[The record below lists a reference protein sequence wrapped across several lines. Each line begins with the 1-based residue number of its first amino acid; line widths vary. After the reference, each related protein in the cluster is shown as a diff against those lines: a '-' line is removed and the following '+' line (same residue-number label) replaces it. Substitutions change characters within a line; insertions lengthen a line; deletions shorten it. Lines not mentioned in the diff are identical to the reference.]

1 MPQEIKGY
9 VRPPQMPAHLSER
22 GDAIDRV
29 QVPLLI
35 RLFTWL
41 LFLRCGINLLFAFL
55 VGLAPDSDVAKY
67 VALHF
72 DVVPPPMPPEA
83 VFFISALLY
92 GVAAWRWYSR
102 DWRVRWAVMFLSGA
116 TAIKTLVN
124 LAADHATGNPTP
136 LTDSQQLALTLSVA
150 FNLIVCGYLA
160 FYPGMAQ
167 AFKETPWD

>member
-9 VRPPQMPAHLSER
+9 VRPPQMPDHLSER

-29 QVPLLI
+29 QAPLLI

-41 LFLRCGINLLFAFL
+41 LLRCGISLLFAFL

-83 VFFISALLY
+83 VFSSPRSSMVWPHGAGIAAIGVCAGPSCSCPEPLRLKLWSISPPTMRPEIQPRSL
-92 GVAAWRWYSR
+92 
-102 DWRVRWAVMFLSGA
+102 
-116 TAIKTLVN
+116 TASNWL
-124 LAADHATGNPTP
+124 
-136 LTDSQQLALTLSVA
+136 
-150 FNLIVCGYLA
+150 
-160 FYPGMAQ
+160 
-167 AFKETPWD
+167 